1 MEIQRGRKAP
11 KLHPLLINCFF
22 GSSYHHMRYASFTKC
37 IGDIS
42 HMHFVNVE
50 YRTCDISHM
59 RFVNVAY
66 RIWWYEEPK
75 KQFINKGYNFGGFL
89 PLWISM

>member
-1 MEIQRGRKAP
+1 MQ
-11 KLHPLLINCFF
+11 
-22 GSSYHHMRYASFTKC
+22 YATFTKH
-37 IGDIS
+37 I
-42 HMHFVNVE
+42 
-50 YRTCDISHM
+50 CDISHM

-66 RIWWYEEPK
+66 RIWDISHMHFVNVANRIWWYEEPK